1 VAEVDI
7 NLIRALVTVLALA
20 GFAGIV
26 WWAYAPSRKSRFEE
40 DARLVFDDDPSV
52 SVARGER
59 K

>member
-1 VAEVDI
+1 MDI

-20 GFAGIV
+20 AFAGIV
-26 WWAYAPSRKSRFEE
+26 WWAYAPSRKSRFED
-40 DARLVFDDDPSV
+40 DARLVFDDDRSI